1 MRNNFIKHF
10 AIFLSAYLVAFTS
23 VYIVLITFCD
33 IPEENMPFV
42 NTVLGFLL
50 GTVVGTVVTYYL
62 GSSKSSADKTHI
74 LNGQEHTKIEPEV

>member
-1 MRNNFIKHF
+1 MRISDFIKHF
-10 AIFLSAYLVAFTS
+10 TVFLSAFLVAFTS

-33 IPEENMPFV
+33 IPKENMPFV

-62 GSSKSSADKTHI
+62 GSSKGSADKNKIIDTPSK
-74 LNGQEHTKIEPEV
+74 QEI